1 MECGTDEL
9 GSLDNNSYMF
19 VLNLPLTY
27 FPAVDGLPFLHK
39 QLEGIEILEF
49 SALDDNLLLFAELTD
64 IEHNES
70 AQVAHLH
77 FSQLQLTLLVF
88 VGEERLVAWMNQ
100 LDMCHSR
107 EYLADKRSDVGFAP
121 QEERFF

>member
-1 MECGTDEL
+1 ML
-9 GSLDNNSYMF
+9 VF
-19 VLNLPLTY
+19 NLPLSD
-27 FPAVDGLPFLHK
+27 FPAVDGLPFLHE
-39 QLEGIEILEF
+39 QLESIEILKF

-64 IEHNES
+64 IEYNES

-77 FSQLQLTLLVF
+77 FSQLQLSFLVF
-88 VGEERLVAWMNQ
+88 IGEERLVAWMDQ

-107 EYLADKRSDVGFAP
+107 EYLADKWSDVGLAS